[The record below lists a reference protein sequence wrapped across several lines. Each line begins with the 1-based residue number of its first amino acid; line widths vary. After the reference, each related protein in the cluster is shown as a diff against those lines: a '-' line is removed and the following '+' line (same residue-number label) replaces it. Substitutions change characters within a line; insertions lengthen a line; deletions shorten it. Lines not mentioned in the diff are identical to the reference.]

1 MRRKLSFL
9 ITLWWIILCGV
20 LGVCMLLFAGKTPVV
35 SAEENRTLS
44 GMPAISLST
53 LKSGNISES
62 FESFLTDRFFLRTEL
77 VDGANALK
85 HLFSALTVDE
95 LLGAE
100 EDEVFVPA
108 DEPAAQEEQQ
118 AAQDQP
124 EEATQPEEDNQQV
137 QTPTTATITG
147 DTVDVW
153 LNHRDGT
160 RTALFTYSKE
170 QIEKAA
176 TVLNQYAALL
186 PVGGKLHVMLAPRA
200 QTVNKFALHLDTESG
215 WTSEVEAA
223 LQPLVSKNVVLHSAY
238 DIFQE
243 PILSGEYVYFRT
255 DHHWTARGAYLAA
268 ESMLKSEGYQTVP
281 LKDYSE
287 KTIEGFLGSIYLHNR
302 NAKLNDLADQIEVFY
317 PLLPAKSYRVSN
329 AYKKNELPVIDETKT
344 NYLVFLGGTSGPYRV
359 LEGGYHTG
367 RNMLMVCDS
376 FGNSI
381 APFMMPYYDDVYMV
395 DFREDY
401 YTRQDAADGV
411 KEYIRR
417 LKINDIYIVLCDTNG
432 IGSMYLN
439 QYLPGNIN

>member
-9 ITLWWIILCGV
+9 ITLWWIILCGAI
-20 LGVCMLLFAGKTPVV
+20 GVCMLLFAGKTPVV
-35 SAEENRTLS
+35 SVVENRTLA
-44 GMPAISLST
+44 GMPAISFST
-53 LKSGNISES
+53 LKNGGISES

-100 EDEVFVPA
+100 GDEVFVPA
-108 DEPAAQEEQQ
+108 DESVTQEEQQ
-118 AAQDQP
+118 AAIEQP
-124 EEATQPEEDNQQV
+124 DVVAQPEEDNRQA
-137 QTPTTATITG
+137 QTLTKTAITG
-147 DTVDVW
+147 DSVNVW

-215 WTSEVEAA
+215 WASEVEAA

-243 PILSGEYVYFRT
+243 PILSGDYVYFRT

-268 ESMLKSEGYQTVP
+268 ESMLKSEGFQTVP

-381 APFMMPYYDDVYMV
+381 APFLMPYYDDVYMV

>member
-1 MRRKLSFL
+1 
-9 ITLWWIILCGV
+9 
-20 LGVCMLLFAGKTPVV
+20 ML
-35 SAEENRTLS
+35 E
-44 GMPAISLST
+44 
-53 LKSGNISES
+53 
-62 FESFLTDRFFLRTEL
+62 
-77 VDGANALK
+77 
-85 HLFSALTVDE
+85 
-95 LLGAE
+95 
-100 EDEVFVPA
+100 
-108 DEPAAQEEQQ
+108 
-118 AAQDQP
+118 
-124 EEATQPEEDNQQV
+124 
-137 QTPTTATITG
+137 
-147 DTVDVW
+147 
-153 LNHRDGT
+153 
-160 RTALFTYSKE
+160 
-170 QIEKAA
+170 
-176 TVLNQYAALL
+176 
-186 PVGGKLHVMLAPRA
+186 
-200 QTVNKFALHLDTESG
+200 
-215 WTSEVEAA
+215 
-223 LQPLVSKNVVLHSAY
+223 
-238 DIFQE
+238 
-243 PILSGEYVYFRT
+243 
-255 DHHWTARGAYLAA
+255 
-268 ESMLKSEGYQTVP
+268 SEGFQTVP

-381 APFMMPYYDDVYMV
+381 APFLMPYYDDVYMV